1 MPVNSLPWA
10 RIKIKILVTGKGEE
24 KFIELLFKPL
34 LASGFLDWEAP
45 RRIKQLSPTKEQ
57 LKVAGTEKKL
67 INKNDEEIGLVAR
80 AFLASS
86 TANERRIL
94 VLLDDL
100 EGARSE
106 VASSVFKRYRDAL
119 DAMLSAYGLNKA
131 ASVHFLRNMLEAY
144 YFSDVSA
151 INLAMNG
158 LHPTHGKGDIP
169 ACTDDVETIP
179 HPKNDL
185 KRHFGSFDEIS
196 DGNAVMENLNIET
209 VLMNPETCRSLRTLF
224 KWCLGQMKSY
234 AGYTEWPNAAKWESL
249 TNEKLWEITQSQ

>member
-1 MPVNSLPWA
+1 MQANSLQWS

-34 LASGFLDWEAP
+34 LASGFLDWEPP
-45 RRIKQLSPTKEQ
+45 RRIQQLTPTKEQ

-67 INKNDEEIGLVAR
+67 IGKRDEEIGVAAR

-86 TANERRIL
+86 KQNERRIL

-106 VASSVFKRYRDAL
+106 VASSVFNRYRDAL
-119 DAMLSAYGLNKA
+119 DVMLLASGLNKA

-151 INLAMNG
+151 INLAMNV
-158 LHPTHGKGDIP
+158 LHPAHGKGDIP
-169 ACTDDVETIP
+169 ACAEDVENIP
-179 HPKNDL
+179 HPKNEL
-185 KRHFGSFDEIS
+185 KKHFGSFDEIS
-196 DGNAVMENLNIET
+196 DGKAVMEKLNVET
-209 VLMNPETCRSLRTLF
+209 VLMNPETCRALRTLF
-224 KWCLGQMKSY
+224 NWCLGQMKSY
-234 AGYTEWPNAAKWESL
+234 AGYTDWQSAAKWESL
-249 TNEKLWEITQSQ
+249 TNGKLWEITQSQ